1 MLSQSL
7 VEVANELVHLIHRKA
22 RKTQED
28 LLVEASLGLDREVS
42 KRLKANALL
51 SQLGLKRLAMESKT
65 RLN

>member
-28 LLVEASLGLDREVS
+28 LLVEASLGMDREVS

-51 SQLGLKRLAMESKT
+51 SQLGLKRLAMKSKT

>member
-1 MLSQSL
+1 MLFQGL

-42 KRLKANALL
+42 KCLKSNALL
-51 SQLGLKRLAMESKT
+51 SQLGLKRLAMESET

>member
-7 VEVANELVHLIHRKA
+7 VEVANERVHLIHRKA

-28 LLVEASLGLDREVS
+28 LLVEASLGMDREVS
-42 KRLKANALL
+42 KRLKAHALL
-51 SQLGLKRLAMESKT
+51 SQLGLKRLAMESET